1 MDLGGERSEMKV
13 KELLGI
19 LIVADRIRIFR
30 DEKELYS
37 GYKEN
42 IAYRDQSVQD
52 VLEAEVKRFRC
63 IPEVTHKHWQE
74 LGLMSPLSPE
84 DTPKYEFQN
93 LNLRTYYEIYI

>member
-1 MDLGGERSEMKV
+1 MNTVEEIKAPLFTNNARKMAGRPLRRKKDK
-13 KELLGI
+13 
-19 LIVADRIRIFR
+19 
-30 DEKELYS
+30 
-37 GYKEN
+37 KEN